1 MTAIRAT
8 AAFALVIIG
17 TRVGLSTSHITGWTL
32 LGLLLIAAGGAWGV
46 VLYTRKATP

>member
-1 MTAIRAT
+1 MTALRAT
-8 AAFALVIIG
+8 AALALVILG

-46 VLYTRKATP
+46 VLYAQKATP